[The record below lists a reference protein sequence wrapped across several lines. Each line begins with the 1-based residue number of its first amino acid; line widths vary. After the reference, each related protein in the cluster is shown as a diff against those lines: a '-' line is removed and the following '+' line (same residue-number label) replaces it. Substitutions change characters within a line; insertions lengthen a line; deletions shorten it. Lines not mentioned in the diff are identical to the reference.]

1 MAAIEFVFTLI
12 LRIEQAVQISKRAKK
27 GKNRIIVLSFQ
38 NSIVFDMEIYG
49 DLAVVVIDIVGY
61 VSVTL
66 SSFIL
71 ISLLF
76 FNLAFGQCVFSHMKH
91 IDTFKMLDICLCD
104 FFTLFTLARSLCARP
119 GKGAKSVE

>member
-12 LRIEQAVQISKRAKK
+12 LRIEQAVQIFKRAKK

-38 NSIVFDMEIYG
+38 NSTVFDMKIYG

-66 SSFIL
+66 FSFIL

-76 FNLAFGQCVFSHMKH
+76 FNLAFGQWCFP
-91 IDTFKMLDICLCD
+91 I
-104 FFTLFTLARSLCARP
+104 
-119 GKGAKSVE
+119 